1 VAAAQSLGF
10 QGLLYDA
17 RKAAQGDLAKAGHVE
32 ISWDIMGF
40 LSHHDLR
47 YIIYIYIYNIYI
59 YCVYTVYIY
68 IYRVYSIYIINMY
81 VCIYTYIYIYIL
93 CCIYTFYWL

>member
-1 VAAAQSLGF
+1 MFFSMDFAIKTFIFRGFSHGFCHEQLHFSEAENVAAAQSLGF

-47 YIIYIYIYNIYI
+47 YIIYIYI
-59 YCVYTVYIY
+59 
-68 IYRVYSIYIINMY
+68 
-81 VCIYTYIYIYIL
+81 
-93 CCIYTFYWL
+93 